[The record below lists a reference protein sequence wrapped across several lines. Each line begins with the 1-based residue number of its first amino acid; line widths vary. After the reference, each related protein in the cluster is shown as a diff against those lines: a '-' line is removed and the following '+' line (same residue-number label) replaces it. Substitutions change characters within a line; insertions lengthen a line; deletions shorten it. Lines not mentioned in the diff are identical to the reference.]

1 MGKSKGVVKVGSHV
15 VRVRNR
21 EELLDLITKARIKFA
36 NENGRIPT
44 QAEIIIYCLERY
56 VNEEAGS

>member
-15 VRVRNR
+15 IRSNNKEKV
-21 EELLDLITKARIKFA
+21 LDLITKARIKYA
-36 NENGRIPT
+36 NEYGRIPT
-44 QAEIIIYCLERY
+44 QVEIVIFCLERY